1 MPMLAISQYQ
11 LHFLDYLQK
20 QEIGRQPR
28 NLYDPIDYILGLGG
42 KRMRPVLTLMA
53 AEIFDCHFE
62 KALPAAM
69 AVEVFHN
76 FSPGGFTGVVC
87 LSESHLSV
95 HTWPEYGKVNLDIY
109 LSNFEREN
117 DGTVKEIYAAL
128 CQYFGG
134 EIVHE
139 EMIRR

>member
-1 MPMLAISQYQ
+1 MSYHPGLHIVATLSCPSTVSLESYEGFKQLAGQ
-11 LHFLDYLQK
+11 LVNQHGLAQ
-20 QEIGRQPR
+20 
-28 NLYDPIDYILGLGG
+28 LG
-42 KRMRPVLTLMA
+42 
-53 AEIFDCHFE
+53 
-62 KALPAAM
+62 
-69 AVEVFHN
+69 EVFHN

-117 DGTVKEIYAAL
+117 DGTVKEIYTAL